1 MDTFQQLKN
10 YSLEVV
16 LTINEKKKYL
26 MYTIKDINP
35 YPTAFPPGKGNAAT
49 HRFPRDLLNC
59 LWPFKYSV
67 Y

>member
-16 LTINEKKKYL
+16 LTIEEKKTKYL

-35 YPTAFPPGKGNAAT
+35 YPTAFPPGKGTVAYGSNAKV
-49 HRFPRDLLNC
+49 PPL
-59 LWPFKYSV
+59 PFK
-67 Y
+67 